1 MDELKSWYVS
11 TKRDALFEKLEVGTP
26 NVRDYAYLLRMLY
39 LSYWDQNTNAL
50 FLEMGLVFSFGSVST
65 IEIEG
70 NPVEVIL

>member
-39 LSYWDQNTNAL
+39 LSY
-50 FLEMGLVFSFGSVST
+50 
-65 IEIEG
+65 
-70 NPVEVIL
+70 